1 MMWWGSWE
9 DLSAPMNADLA
20 RLASARAAARRG
32 PLADGQGEALLM
44 GGVHKA
50 NPEDGTRLRGD
61 INACL
66 VDDLSTAKSEFLTYI
81 CSILPRAV
89 YAI

>member
-1 MMWWGSWE
+1 MPTRS
-9 DLSAPMNADLA
+9 P
-20 RLASARAAARRG
+20 RLRAAARRG
-32 PLADGQGEALLM
+32 PLADGQGEALLT

-66 VDDLSTAKSEFLTYI
+66 VGDPSTGKSQFLESV

-89 YAI
+89 CASGL

>member
-1 MMWWGSWE
+1 
-9 DLSAPMNADLA
+9 
-20 RLASARAAARRG
+20 
-32 PLADGQGEALLM
+32 
-44 GGVHKA
+44 VHKA

-66 VDDLSTAKSEFLTYI
+66 VGDPSSAKSQFLKYV

-89 YAI
+89 YASGKASTAAGLTATRRRARR